1 MSQFLS
7 QIPSQMMRQEQR
19 LTPQLI
25 QSMDILQ
32 LPLAALEAR
41 VNEEL
46 DRNPMLERVEELGT
60 PGNGKS
66 KHAEADA
73 DTSAAPETTS
83 FSRLDRMCREYD
95 FDDGDQSYGRP
106 AVDSG
111 GRDAKMDAM
120 ANTASRPIS
129 LQEHLLQQ
137 WAFEEVDERI
147 RKAGDLIINY
157 IEEDGWLQ
165 TDLAEIARQVDPP
178 LPADLMAEALEHV
191 QMLEPA
197 GIGAR
202 NLEECLLIQID
213 LLPGEHDLERVLVQR
228 HLQDIQ
234 KNRYPAISR
243 STGRTIDE
251 IKEAVS
257 QLAKLHP
264 KPGYLVV
271 ERDAPRIM
279 PDVIVDYAEDGDGYE
294 VRLARGNS
302 PRLKVSGFYTKL
314 LREQQGAKEDR
325 DFFRKNLESAR
336 ALIDAITYRRE
347 RLLELSKVV
356 VERQRDF
363 FEQGPQGLKILRMS
377 QLAEEFGCDP
387 STVSR
392 TVADKYIQTP
402 RGIFPL
408 RYFFTGGTES
418 ASGESTS
425 WDSVR
430 NRVKEIIE
438 AEDHQAPLNDDEIV
452 ERLVAEGLTVSRRTI
467 AKYRAQLNIPPGRQ
481 RRHF

>member
-1 MSQFLS
+1 
-7 QIPSQMMRQEQR
+7 MMRQEQR

-46 DRNPMLERVEELGT
+46 DRNPMLERIEEHAHA
-60 PGNGKS
+60 GNGKH
-66 KHAEADA
+66 KTAE
-73 DTSAAPETTS
+73 PESPAGQPEEAQS
-83 FSRLDRMCREYD
+83 FSRLERMCREYD
-95 FDDGDQSYGRP
+95 FDDGDRFYGRP
-106 AVDSG
+106 AVSED

-120 ANTASRPIS
+120 ANTASRPVS

-137 WAFEEVDERI
+137 WAFEEIPERI
-147 RKAGDLIINY
+147 RKAGELIINY
-157 IEEDGWLQ
+157 IDDDGWLH
-165 TDLAEIARQVDPP
+165 TDLAEIARQVQPP
-178 LPADLMAEALEHV
+178 LSNDIMVEALQAV
-191 QMLEPA
+191 QKLEPA

-202 NLEECLLIQID
+202 NLEECLVIQLD
-213 LLPGEHDLERVLVQR
+213 QLPGDHELERILIRR

-243 STGRTIDE
+243 STGSSIDQ
-251 IKEAVS
+251 IKDAVARI
-257 QLAKLHP
+257 AKLHP
-264 KPGYLVV
+264 KPGYLIV
-271 ERDAPRIM
+271 EREAPRVM
-279 PDVIVDYAEDGDGYE
+279 PDVIIDYADDGDGYI

-302 PRLKVSGFYTKL
+302 PRLRISQTYEKMLKG
-314 LREQQGAKEDR
+314 QQRGKEEKE
-325 DFFRKNLESAR
+325 FLRKNLEAAR
-336 ALIDAITYRRE
+336 ALMDAITYRRD
-347 RLLELSKVV
+347 RLLQLAKVV

-377 QLAEEFGCDP
+377 QLADEFGCDP
-387 STVSR
+387 STISR
-392 TVADKYIQTP
+392 TVADKYLQTP
-402 RGIFPL
+402 RGIYPL

-438 AEDHQAPLNDDEIV
+438 TEDTREPLSDDAVV
-452 ERLVAEGLTVSRRTI
+452 EKLQAEGLNVSRRTI
-467 AKYRAQLNIPPGRQ
+467 AKYRAQLNIPPARQ
-481 RRHF
+481 RQQY